1 MPTSR
6 EKAPAPPTRATPP
19 KRNTLSLLR
28 LGGLLLIAGVLVPMV
43 CDATPARGPWR
54 RISAQEGIVISTRA
68 VPGQNLPE
76 FRGVA
81 VVEGTL
87 FDLLGIVV
95 DVKRHCEWRAKCH
108 SARLIRKINAFE
120 QMIYTRIDAPWP
132 VSDRDVVLR
141 GKAMV
146 NIKRR
151 IVVSSF
157 HAVRVKS
164 VPNVSGVVRMPHL
177 QGSYRLEELDKTRV
191 RVTYQVYS
199 DPGGMLPAWLAARS
213 ARQLPY
219 KTLTGLR
226 KRVKKTRGTYD
237 WMKKQ
242 YDPALGGVIPN
253 AYRLDPPPKTPTVTP
268 TPPTGG

>member
-1 MPTSR
+1 M
-6 EKAPAPPTRATPP
+6 
-19 KRNTLSLLR
+19 
-28 LGGLLLIAGVLVPMV
+28 PMV
-43 CDATPARGPWR
+43 CDATPARRPWR
-54 RISAQEGIVISTRA
+54 RIDTRDGVVVSTRA

-87 FDLLGIVV
+87 FDLLGIVM

-108 SARLIRKINAFE
+108 SARLVRKINDFE
-120 QMIYTRIDAPWP
+120 RMIYTRIDAPWP
-132 VSDRDVVLR
+132 VNDRDVVLR

-146 NIKRR
+146 HVKRR

-157 HAVRVKS
+157 HAVRVAS
-164 VPNVSGVVRMPHL
+164 VPDVSGVVRMPRL
-177 QGSYRLEELDKTRV
+177 QGSYRFEELDKARV

-226 KRVKKTRGTYD
+226 KRVKQTRGTYD

-242 YDPALGGVIPN
+242 YDPAFGGVIPT
-253 AYRLDPPPKTPTVTP
+253 AYRLDPPTTPPTP
-268 TPPTGG
+268 ATPPTGG